1 MPQHNN
7 ARARPLQHTRVAT
20 HISWSYGDD
29 SNGGSLAFRLHSY
42 DGEDIKWAAS
52 RELQMVMYGSGGG
65 LLLVGVRPAIA
76 HNSRPILV
84 SVRMIAF
91 KCVI

>member
-1 MPQHNN
+1 MPE
-7 ARARPLQHTRVAT
+7 RARYNIQGWQRTSPGH
-20 HISWSYGDD
+20 GGD
-29 SNGGSLAFRLHSY
+29 SNGGSLACRLHTY
-42 DGEDIKWAAS
+42 DGEGIKWAAS

-84 SVRMIAF
+84 SGRSLSLRIELYRLL
-91 KCVI
+91 

>member
-1 MPQHNN
+1 MPE
-7 ARARPLQHTRVAT
+7 RARYNIQGWQHTSPG
-20 HISWSYGDD
+20 HGDD
-29 SNGGSLAFRLHSY
+29 SNGGTLAFRLHSY

>member
-1 MPQHNN
+1 MPE
-7 ARARPLQHTRVAT
+7 RARYNIQGWQRTSPGH
-20 HISWSYGDD
+20 GDD
-29 SNGGSLAFRLHSY
+29 SNGGSLAFHLHSY
-42 DGEDIKWAAS
+42 DGECIKWAAS
-52 RELQMVMYGSGGG
+52 MELQMVMYGGC